1 MNVLGRLASPGEW
14 WWRVLGFFVLAALGA
29 LVAIVVSGRANGTP
43 SLVATQPP
51 SLPTTT
57 TTAPTVV
64 EPTVQPP
71 VTQPP
76 TVTTTPKPVH
86 HPSGGLVPWPNRD
99 GYTVVLQSLPTSATR
114 ANAVRTAKQAIAAGL
129 KDVGVLDS
137 AAYSSL
143 HPGYYVVFAGIYPSS
158 SAAGAAVSA
167 AHAAGFPA
175 AYARPVTR

>member
-1 MNVLGRLASPGEW
+1 MNVLGRLASPGKW

-29 LVAIVVSGRANGTP
+29 LVAIVVSGRASGTP
-43 SLVATQPP
+43 SLVA
-51 SLPTTT
+51 
-57 TTAPTVV
+57 
-64 EPTVQPP
+64 
-71 VTQPP
+71 TQPP